1 MKNGQ
6 ADKTMFSVIES
17 GFHCALEKGLE
28 SYAMAT
34 QVVLTENS
42 VLAVVGVSLLGG
54 LELVELEHVINELLL
69 ALGRCARWV

>member
-1 MKNGQ
+1 MG
-6 ADKTMFSVIES
+6 ES
-17 GFHCALEKGLE
+17 DAL
-28 SYAMAT
+28 AT
-34 QVVLTENS
+34 QMVLTENS